1 MTRSTTLL
9 KLAAIAVALALGSSA
24 HASVLWSATST
35 SSFKGLE
42 EQDCDGNYH
51 SDNGSS
57 VTEPVSN
64 EFKFHKVSDDRR
76 CEGKGA
82 SGLTIDKN
90 SKTYY
95 IGWRFKI
102 SNTVNNNSIFQWK
115 AYGSPMTQNYPFVI
129 KMING
134 KLTVEHYPGGGSR
147 VNLFDV
153 SISANTWYHIVLKIK
168 TSTSTTGGEIQVWY
182 NGGGAETLKTGG
194 TVYKCKTFDGSS
206 IEPKWGIYGACNSTI
221 DSYVKDLKI
230 GTTFGDVDFE

>member
-1 MTRSTTLL
+1 MISSKKLLTLFAPL
-9 KLAAIAVALALGSSA
+9 CLALAAGSTS
-24 HASVLWSATST
+24 HASVIWSATSI
-35 SSFKGLE
+35 SSFKGIE
-42 EQDCDGNYH
+42 KQDADGNYH
-51 SDNGSS
+51 SDNGSTA
-57 VTEPVSN
+57 TEPTSN

-76 CEGKGA
+76 CEAKGA
-82 SGLTIDKN
+82 KNVTIGN
-90 SKTYY
+90 NKTYY
-95 IGWRFKI
+95 IGWRFKL

-115 AYGSPMTQNYPFVI
+115 SYGSPMTQNYPFVI

-168 TSTSTTGGEIQVWY
+168 TSTSSTGGEIQVWY

-194 TVYKCKTFDGSS
+194 TVYKCKSFDGSS
-206 IEPKWGIYGACNSTI
+206 IEPKWGIYGALGYTV

-230 GTTFGDVDFE
+230 GTAYSDVDF